1 MGGSSRGALSE
12 ALEMIGGRVHQ
23 GIASSAGV
31 KKVSGILRNS
41 ERGPRTV
48 YA

>member
-1 MGGSSRGALSE
+1 MGGSSHGALSE

-31 KKVSGILRNS
+31 KKFLEFCVIQSAG
-41 ERGPRTV
+41 RTV
-48 YA
+48 PA